1 LSVGHNVANVL
12 IEGRTTL
19 KADHMSWTG
28 KSEPAVLSASIQLRI
43 ILLCALVAA
52 CDGFDTQ
59 AIAFVAPAISKQWGV
74 PPPQFGGIFSAGL
87 VGLALGAFLFGSLA
101 DRLGRKSVILFC
113 VALFG
118 ISSILTTLSSGMV
131 DLAAWRILTGL
142 GLGGVLPNLIA
153 TTNEVGSEKHK
164 NRLVMLMFCGFPL
177 GATIGGLVSAPLIE
191 AYGWH
196 SVFITGGVLPL
207 ALVPLLYVYLP
218 KFSGPVSPSPEVG
231 DSAIP
236 ANNIAQLFREGR
248 AVPTLLLWTAFFSN
262 LLVMYFLV
270 NWLPSLLSIAG
281 SSLSVATLS
290 TALLNLGGIVGAVLL
305 SRLINGP
312 HALVVLACAYGVAAL
327 ALMLIARAE
336 GNVPI
341 LLTGAGVAGA
351 VVVGGQIAMNA
362 VTASFYPAQIR
373 STGVGW
379 ALGIG
384 RIGSI
389 VGPLLGGLL
398 LGAGWQGTSA
408 VMFAIIP
415 TLIAACALLGVS
427 RFLNRVG

>member
-1 LSVGHNVANVL
+1 M
-12 IEGRTTL
+12 TL
-19 KADHMSWTG
+19 DSSRVSSSGEADRKLLPFQSQWR
-28 KSEPAVLSASIQLRI
+28 VV
-43 ILLCALVAA
+43 LLCALVAV

-59 AIAFVAPAISKQWGV
+59 AIAFVAPAISKQWSV
-74 PPPQFGGIFSAGL
+74 PLQQFGVIFSAGL

-101 DRLGRKSVILFC
+101 DRVGRKFVILLC

-118 ISSILTTLSSGMV
+118 VSSILTIVSSSMV
-131 DLAAWRILTGL
+131 ELGVWRLITGL

-153 TTNEVGSEKHK
+153 ITNEVASTNRK
-164 NRLVMLMFCGFPL
+164 NTLVMMMFCGFPL
-177 GATIGGLVSAPLIE
+177 GATIGGLVSAPLIK
-191 AYGWH
+191 AYGWE
-196 SVFITGGVLPL
+196 SVFIVGGVVPL
-207 ALVPLLYVYLP
+207 VLLPLLYLYLP
-218 KFSGPVSPSPEVG
+218 KSNSAPSVTPDVG
-231 DSAIP
+231 RSAVID
-236 ANNIAQLFREGR
+236 NTIGQLFREGR
-248 AVPTLLLWTAFFSN
+248 ALPTLLLWTAFFSN

-312 HALVVLACAYGVAAL
+312 NALRTLAGAYVLAAAAL
-327 ALMLIARAE
+327 ALIARAN
-336 GNVPI
+336 GHVPV
-341 LLTGAGVAGA
+341 LLAGAGVVGA
-351 VVVGGQIAMNA
+351 IIVGGQIAMNA
-362 VTASFYPAQIR
+362 VTASFYPAHIR

-398 LGAGWQGTSA
+398 LGSGWQGTSA

-415 TLIAACALLGVS
+415 TLIAAGALLGVS
-427 RFLNRVG
+427 RYLRTANNPSNLD

>member
-1 LSVGHNVANVL
+1 LPS
-12 IEGRTTL
+12 
-19 KADHMSWTG
+19 
-28 KSEPAVLSASIQLRI
+28 SIQWRI

-59 AIAFVAPAISKQWGV
+59 AIAFVAPAISKQWAV
-74 PPPQFGGIFSAGL
+74 PPPQFGAIFSAGL

-101 DRLGRKSVILFC
+101 DRVGRKYVILLC

-118 ISSILTTLSSGMV
+118 ISSILTTLSSGMAE
-131 DLAAWRILTGL
+131 LAVWRILTGL

-153 TTNEVGSEKHK
+153 TTNEVGSTKHK
-164 NRLVMLMFCGFPL
+164 NTLVMLMFCGFPL

-207 ALVPLLYVYLP
+207 ALLPLLYLFLP
-218 KFSGPVSPSPEVG
+218 RSNSSALPSPEVNRG
-231 DSAIP
+231 DVP
-236 ANNIAQLFREGR
+236 ANRIAQLFREGR

-312 HALVVLACAYGVAAL
+312 HALLALASAYVLAAVAL
-327 ALMLIARAE
+327 LLIARAD
-336 GNVPI
+336 GNIPI
-341 LLTGAGVAGA
+341 LLTGAGLAGA

-373 STGVGW
+373 ATGIGW

-384 RIGSI
+384 RVGSI

-398 LGAGWQGTSA
+398 LGSGWQGTSA

-415 TLIAACALLGVS
+415 TLVAACALFGVS
-427 RFLNRVG
+427 RFLNTASRASSQD

>member
-1 LSVGHNVANVL
+1 
-12 IEGRTTL
+12 
-19 KADHMSWTG
+19 
-28 KSEPAVLSASIQLRI
+28 
-43 ILLCALVAA
+43 
-52 CDGFDTQ
+52 
-59 AIAFVAPAISKQWGV
+59 
-74 PPPQFGGIFSAGL
+74 
-87 VGLALGAFLFGSLA
+87 
-101 DRLGRKSVILFC
+101 
-113 VALFG
+113 
-118 ISSILTTLSSGMV
+118 
-131 DLAAWRILTGL
+131 
-142 GLGGVLPNLIA
+142 
-153 TTNEVGSEKHK
+153 
-164 NRLVMLMFCGFPL
+164 
-177 GATIGGLVSAPLIE
+177 
-191 AYGWH
+191 
-196 SVFITGGVLPL
+196 
-207 ALVPLLYVYLP
+207 LVPLLYVYLP
-218 KFSGPVSPSPEVG
+218 KPSGPVSSSLEIGG
-231 DSAIP
+231 DVP

-290 TALLNLGGIVGAVLL
+290 TALLNLGGIFGAVLL
-305 SRLINGP
+305 SRLINGA
-312 HALVVLACAYGVAAL
+312 HALIVLACAYGVAAL
-327 ALMLIARAE
+327 ALLLIARAE

-362 VTASFYPAQIR
+362 VTASFYPTQIR

-384 RIGSI
+384 RVGSI

-398 LGAGWQGTSA
+398 LGAGWQETSA

-427 RFLNRVG
+427 RFLNRIG

>member
-1 LSVGHNVANVL
+1 LNS
-12 IEGRTTL
+12 
-19 KADHMSWTG
+19 DHISKSG
-28 KSEPAVLSASIQLRI
+28 DSEPVDLPSSIQWRI
-43 ILLCALVAA
+43 IALCALVAA

-59 AIAFVAPAISKQWGV
+59 AIAFVAPAISKLWGV
-74 PPPQFGGIFSAGL
+74 PPPQFGAIFSAGL
-87 VGLALGAFLFGSLA
+87 VGLTFGAFLFGSLA
-101 DRLGRKSVILFC
+101 DRVGRKSVILFC

-131 DLAAWRILTGL
+131 ELAFWRLLTGL

-153 TTNEVGSEKHK
+153 TTNEVGSTRHK

-196 SVFITGGVLPL
+196 SVFITGGVMPL
-207 ALVPLLYVYLP
+207 TLLPLLYVYLP
-218 KFSGPVSPSPEVG
+218 KTSGLVSRSPEAG
-231 DSAIP
+231 

-290 TALLNLGGIVGAVLL
+290 TALLNLGGIGGAVVL

-312 HALVVLACAYGVAAL
+312 HALLVLACAYGVAAL
-327 ALMLIARAE
+327 ALLLIARAD

-389 VGPLLGGLL
+389 IGPLIGGLL
-398 LGAGWQGTSA
+398 LGWGWQGTST

-415 TLIAACALLGVS
+415 TLIAACALLGVR
-427 RFLNRVG
+427 RFLNRAI